1 MDARCPNRSAR
12 DFTSEQFRT
21 VAAAPLPH
29 FHTSPRPLPQS
40 IDSATEHGILP
51 QRTQD
56 RKVLRTLRPTRFVC
70 EAITFFEIYGS
81 GVDEILLRI
90 EISRHVPHVPHVRGE
105 VSAQSAV
112 SSRSAAHLCVRT
124 H

>member
-1 MDARCPNRSAR
+1 MGARRPNRSAR

-56 RKVLRTLRPTRFVC
+56 RKVLRTLRPTRFVR
-70 EAITFFEIYGS
+70 EAITVFEIYGS

-90 EISRHVPHVPHVRGE
+90 EISRHVPHVRGE